1 MAGKQITI
9 ELKGMHAD
17 DEHVLLDEFA
27 SELKAISGALKK
39 IEKVVTK
46 KNKPMVSYRVVNLSH
61 SSPAK
66 VLLEAQPIDPEED
79 YSDEVVERFYSAIDN
94 ISTRGEAPNDLD
106 YHSLEAFKEIGTKVK
121 KTLSRLVVS
130 TNGHSCNITE
140 DFQSKVKV
148 IQGIDEE
155 VKGSISG
162 RVEYINFHGSS
173 HVFNIYPSV
182 GPTKIKCTFPKR
194 LRSTAIESVNKYVT
208 VLGKIKYKARTQFP
222 LEIDVDQIEI
232 RKPGKEFTKLADLK
246 GIAPDL
252 TEGLSPAGFVR
263 KMRNEEWE

>member
-1 MAGKQITI
+1 MAGRQITI

-27 SELKAISGALKK
+27 SELGAISNALKK
-39 IEKVVTK
+39 IERVVTK
-46 KNKPMVSYRVVNLSH
+46 KNKPMVSYRVINLSH

-66 VLLEAQPIDPEED
+66 ILLEAQPIDPEED
-79 YSDEVVERFYSAIDN
+79 YSDEVVDRFYNAIDD
-94 ISTRGEAPNDLD
+94 ISTRGDAPKDLD
-106 YHSLEAFKEIGTKVK
+106 YHSLEAFKEIGERVK
-121 KTLSRLVVS
+121 KTISRLVIS

-148 IQGIDEE
+148 IQGPDEE
-155 VKGSISG
+155 VRGSISG
-162 RVEYINFHGSS
+162 KVEFINFHGRS

-182 GPTKIKCTFPKR
+182 GPSKIKCIFPKR
-194 LRSTAIESVNKYVT
+194 LRNAAIDAVNKHVT

-222 LEIDVDQIEI
+222 LEIDVDKIEI
-232 RKPGKEFTKLADLK
+232 HRSGKKFPKLADLK

-252 TEGLSPAGFVR
+252 TEGLSPEEFIR
-263 KMRNEEWE
+263 KMRDEEWE